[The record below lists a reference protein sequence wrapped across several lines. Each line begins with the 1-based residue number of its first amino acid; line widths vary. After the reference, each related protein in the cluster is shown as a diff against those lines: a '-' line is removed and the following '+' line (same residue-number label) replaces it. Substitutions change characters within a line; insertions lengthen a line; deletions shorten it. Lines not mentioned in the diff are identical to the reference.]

1 MEEIVPTQ
9 TLLGYNAAGLP
20 LTNERRN
27 RCLVI
32 LIGERMARHPERDT

>member
-20 LTNERRN
+20 LTAVSRKT
-27 RCLVI
+27 CPTDMS
-32 LIGERMARHPERDT
+32 GENHDEL